1 MDSSRRIGV
10 VEDHA
15 VTVAGIRALL
25 EPYPE
30 LAIIAAAPSVAE
42 LLAETTDLDLVILDL
57 RLPDGS
63 SPAANVADLGAAG
76 IDNVLVFTS
85 GEEPYLVRTAAKAGV
100 LGVVR
105 KSEHDAVVIAAIR
118 RAADGGV
125 VGTMDWAMA
134 IDGDADF
141 ADVALSPRQRE
152 VLSLYASGESAQRV
166 ATLSGL
172 SPDTVNDYLTRIRQ
186 KYAASG
192 RPAPTKTDLYQR
204 ALEDGWLP
212 FPRRRRNR

>member
-1 MDSSRRIGV
+1 MNNSHRIGV

-15 VTVAGIRALL
+15 VTVAGIRAVLA
-25 EPYPE
+25 PYPE
-30 LAIIAAAPSVAE
+30 LALVAAAPTVSG
-42 LLAETTDLDLVILDL
+42 LLATATDLDLAILDL

-63 SPAANVADLGAAG
+63 SPAANVADLAAGG

-105 KSEHDAVVIAAIR
+105 KSEHDSVLVAAVRQAAE
-118 RAADGGV
+118 GGV

-134 IDGDADF
+134 IDGDAEF

-152 VLSLYASGESAQRV
+152 VLALYASGESAQRV
-166 ATLSGL
+166 ASLSGL
-172 SPDTVNDYLTRIRQ
+172 SPDTVNDYLSRIRQ

-192 RPAPTKTDLYQR
+192 RPAPTKTELYQR

>member
-1 MDSSRRIGV
+1 
-10 VEDHA
+10 
-15 VTVAGIRALL
+15 VAGIRAVLA
-25 EPYPE
+25 PYPE
-30 LAIIAAAPSVAE
+30 LALVAAAPTVSG
-42 LLAETTDLDLVILDL
+42 LLATATDLDLAILDL

-63 SPAANVADLGAAG
+63 SPAANVADLAAGG

-105 KSEHDAVVIAAIR
+105 KSEHDSVLVAAVRQAAE
-118 RAADGGV
+118 GGV

-134 IDGDADF
+134 IDGDAEF

-152 VLSLYASGESAQRV
+152 VLALYASGESAQRV
-166 ATLSGL
+166 ASLSGL
-172 SPDTVNDYLTRIRQ
+172 SPDTVNDYLSRIRQ

-192 RPAPTKTDLYQR
+192 RPAPTKTELYQR